1 MTTRLKSTKIPE
13 DITIAKNLVQHIESI
28 NDSPNFFT
36 LHEIKNNII
45 TTLEDY
51 EELNTLLEDPDLG
64 QTAQEDILKI
74 EKEVRQ
80 MIKFSSK
87 LLLSS
92 RKFDA
97 SDAILEVQAGAGG
110 LEAGVFAGEIL
121 QLYLRYI
128 TKLGFDA
135 VLLEKEDLNVSG
147 TLKSGAAPPTAFTKM
162 SITGTGNVQL

>member
-1 MTTRLKSTKIPE
+1 MGNIKIGIADFFAKMFFRKLRLTKSFLNSMTTRLKSTKIPE
-13 DITIAKNLVQHIESI
+13 DIQTAKNLVQHIESI

-36 LHEIKNNII
+36 LHEIKNNLI

-51 EELNTLLEDPDLG
+51 EELNTLLDDPDLG
-64 QTAQEDILKI
+64 QTAQEDILKL

-97 SDAILEVQAGAGG
+97 SDAILEVQAG
-110 LEAGVFAGEIL
+110 
-121 QLYLRYI
+121 
-128 TKLGFDA
+128 
-135 VLLEKEDLNVSG
+135 
-147 TLKSGAAPPTAFTKM
+147 
-162 SITGTGNVQL
+162 